1 MHEVSTVPRL
11 TVDLSEEIDAR
22 LTAIAK
28 KAGISK
34 AEAMRKA
41 FALLAVAEAEK
52 VKGNSLGI
60 VREGE
65 ESHELKAIG
74 LIVGV

>member
-1 MHEVSTVPRL
+1 MDEISAMPRL
-11 TVDLSEEIDAR
+11 TVDLSEEINAR

-28 KAGISK
+28 KEGISK

-41 FALLAVAEAEK
+41 FALLAVAEGEK

-60 VREGE
+60 VREDE

-74 LIVGV
+74 LVVGI